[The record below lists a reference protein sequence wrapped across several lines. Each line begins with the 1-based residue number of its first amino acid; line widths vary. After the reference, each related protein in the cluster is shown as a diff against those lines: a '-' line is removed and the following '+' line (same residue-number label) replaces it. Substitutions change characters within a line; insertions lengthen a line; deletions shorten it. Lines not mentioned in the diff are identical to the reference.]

1 VKIALVAG
9 EPSGDVL
16 GAGLI
21 AALRQH
27 YPQAQFVG
35 IGGQLMCAQGLV
47 SAFPLERLSVMG
59 LVEVFAH
66 LPELLHIQK
75 ALLRQF
81 TDDPPAVFI
90 GIDAPDFN
98 LRLERRL
105 RASGIPTV
113 QYVSPQVW
121 AWRPWRVR
129 KIARAIDLML
139 TLLPFEAAFYQS
151 HGIPVSY
158 VGHPLADD
166 IPFNNDR
173 QSARQTLGLAVDTSP
188 CLALLPGSRL
198 SEVKLLTPVFAA
210 TASWLRERKP
220 ELRVIMAVA
229 TPRIR
234 AYVAALLAQQALNL
248 PVQLF
253 EGCSRTVMTAAD
265 VVLLASGTATLE
277 AMLLKRPMVVGYKM
291 NAFTAWIVS
300 RLINIPHYALPN
312 LLAEQRLVPEFM
324 QAAATVDNLGP
335 AVLRFLDQPA
345 ACARLDTAFSA
356 LHHQLR
362 CDASAQ
368 AAAAVSALLSK
379 DRQRE
384 HS

>member
-1 VKIALVAG
+1 VKIALLAG

-66 LPELLHIQK
+66 LPELLRIQK

-105 RASGIPTV
+105 RDRGIFTIH
-113 QYVSPQVW
+113 YVSPQVW

-129 KIARAIDLML
+129 KIARAVDLML
-139 TLLPFEAAFYQS
+139 TLLPFEAAFYRR
-151 HGIPVSY
+151 HHVPVHY

-166 IPFNNDR
+166 IPLHSDR
-173 QSARQTLGLAVDTSP
+173 QAARQTLGFATDTGQ

-198 SEVKLLTPVFAA
+198 SEVKLLAPVFVA
-210 TASWLRERKP
+210 TARWLRERKP
-220 ELRVIMAVA
+220 ELRVILAVA
-229 TPRIR
+229 TPRIQ
-234 AYVAALLAQQALNL
+234 AYVAALLAQQAPGL

-291 NAFTAWIVS
+291 NPFTAWIVS
-300 RLINIPHYALPN
+300 RLISIPHYALPN
-312 LLAEQRLVPEFM
+312 LLAERRLVPEFM
-324 QAAATVDNLGP
+324 QTAATVDNLGP
-335 AVLRFLDQPA
+335 AALRFLNDPA
-345 ACARLDTAFSA
+345 ACTHLETAFTT
-356 LHHQLR
+356 LHTQLQR
-362 CDASAQ
+362 DASAQ
-368 AAAAVSALLSK
+368 AATAVSNLLS
-379 DRQRE
+379 RNQE
-384 HS
+384 NV